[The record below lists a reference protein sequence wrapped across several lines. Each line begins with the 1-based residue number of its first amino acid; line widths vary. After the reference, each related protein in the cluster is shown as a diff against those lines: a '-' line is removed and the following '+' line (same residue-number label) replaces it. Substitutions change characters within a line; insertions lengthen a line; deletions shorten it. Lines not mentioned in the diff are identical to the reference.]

1 MNENRDAVNN
11 AWNLIKQGNYRDALA
26 VLEAYSPND
35 LSSHYFLA
43 SLLLECYNKLEM
55 YNKASNCGEN
65 LCTQKNC
72 SPSIK
77 QNYAWSLYFAYF
89 KKNEVLP
96 LEEAIPL
103 IERIASLTDCT
114 KKVNPLVLTIFSYL
128 TKNKQ
133 LSPEIIIQ
141 LLDMLKFD
149 LLDDKAVNGKNK
161 YQTFPSQ
168 KEKYICYY
176 TKALFLEKNYSRCIA
191 CCKRALELSTNYDNF
206 KNKGNPSEDASL
218 CLPDVKNALFIS
230 PANLIWI
237 KRYLAL
243 SLFYLGEYEQ
253 AYLLMQEIIKQK
265 KDWFLYYE
273 LSQITQKLNKIED
286 ALRYAAIAAYSLGD
300 IEMKIH
306 LWEYLYQLLLQTKNF
321 PQAVKIL
328 SLSAA
333 VRAQKGWKI
342 SPSLKQEIDKHNLQP
357 ENLPS
362 YKNIF
367 TELKPW
373 FIEMS
378 YSGSEVLT
386 GYISN
391 ILASNKAGF
400 ITTGKKYYYFK
411 TSSCLFEPEYIVPNT
426 KVSFN
431 TEKSFDP
438 KKQKDSIIAVN
449 IKRI

>member
-1 MNENRDAVNN
+1 MINLVPYNESRTVDYVISFFGFHQSINGQANSPKLTQAKENIEIWTSEKHELYIIESDN
-11 AWNLIKQGNYRDALA
+11 APVGFVHIWYKGGNVAWIEDVFVDEKHRGQGIGSQAINLA
-26 VLEAYSPND
+26 E
-35 LSSHYFLA
+35 
-43 SLLLECYNKLEM
+43 
-55 YNKASNCGEN
+55 
-65 LCTQKNC
+65 
-72 SPSIK
+72 
-77 QNYAWSLYFAYF
+77 
-89 KKNEVLP
+89 
-96 LEEAIPL
+96 
-103 IERIASLTDCT
+103 
-114 KKVNPLVLTIFSYL
+114 
-128 TKNKQ
+128 
-133 LSPEIIIQ
+133 
-141 LLDMLKFD
+141 
-149 LLDDKAVNGKNK
+149 
-161 YQTFPSQ
+161 
-168 KEKYICYY
+168 
-176 TKALFLEKNYSRCIA
+176 
-191 CCKRALELSTNYDNF
+191 
-206 KNKGNPSEDASL
+206 
-218 CLPDVKNALFIS
+218 
-230 PANLIWI
+230 
-237 KRYLAL
+237 
-243 SLFYLGEYEQ
+243 
-253 AYLLMQEIIKQK
+253 EIIKQK